1 MSMNSQIELITMK
14 PGDIL
19 RHARKQQGLTIEQAS
34 RQSKIKP
41 SVLSAIETG
50 ETQDIPSVYLRGYIR
65 NYARFLG
72 VDPADLKAG
81 MDEVKGAEPEI
92 RTVFTVKSK
101 RNAGEKWLKATS
113 YLAAS
118 ALIATLAWQFTHEA
132 VRFSQGE
139 TGLTSG
145 TAVQS
150 RPGEPVA
157 QDSGQVSRSANTHL
171 SASIASVESL
181 GQPEDLARDRAAEQ
195 AWRAISNASATV
207 AGDGTDTSVLS
218 ISTSAD
224 TWVEIS
230 DSAGHQLEL
239 DLLRAGSSRK
249 YDGQPPFNI
258 MIGRA
263 SAVEL
268 SVNGSSIDLVPHT
281 RGDVARMTLQ
291 PK

>member
-1 MSMNSQIELITMK
+1 MSMNNQIELIAMK

-19 RHARKQQGLTIEQAS
+19 RHARKQRGLTIEQAS
-34 RQSKIKP
+34 RQSRIKS
-41 SVLSAIETG
+41 SVLTAIETDAT
-50 ETQDIPSVYLRGYIR
+50 EHIPSVYLRGYIR
-65 NYARFLG
+65 NYARFLN
-72 VDPADLKAG
+72 VDSEELEAG

-101 RNAGEKWLKATS
+101 RNNGEKWLKATS

-118 ALIATLAWQFTHEA
+118 ALIVTLAWQFTHEA

-139 TGLTSG
+139 SGLTSG

-150 RPGEPVA
+150 GPGESAA
-157 QDSGQVSRSANTHL
+157 QGSGQASRSANTHL
-171 SASIASVESL
+171 NASIASVESL
-181 GQPEDLARDRAAEQ
+181 GRPGNLASDQAAEQ
-195 AWRAISNASATV
+195 AWKAIGSASDSAT
-207 AGDGTDTSVLS
+207 TDAADASVLS

-230 DSAGHQLEL
+230 DSAGSQLEL
-239 DLLRAGSSRK
+239 DLLRAGSSRE
-249 YDGQPPFNI
+249 YDGKPPFNV

-268 SVNGSSIDLVPHT
+268 SVNGSNVDLVPHT
-281 RGDVARMTLQ
+281 HGNVARMTLQ

>member
-1 MSMNSQIELITMK
+1 MNKQIELLAKK

-19 RHARKQQGLTIEQAS
+19 RNARKQRELTIEQAS
-34 RQSKIKP
+34 RQSRIKS
-41 SVLSAIETG
+41 SVLTAIETG
-50 ETQDIPSVYLRGYIR
+50 ATESIPSVYLRGYIR
-65 NYARFLG
+65 NYARFLN
-72 VDPADLKAG
+72 VDSEELKAG
-81 MDEVKGAEPEI
+81 IDTVKGADPEV

-113 YLAAS
+113 YVAAS
-118 ALIATLAWQFTHEA
+118 ALIVTLAWQFTHEA

-150 RPGEPVA
+150 IPGETSA
-157 QDSGQVSRSANTHL
+157 QDSGQASRPANTHL
-171 SASIASVESL
+171 NASIASAESL
-181 GQPEDLARDRAAEQ
+181 GRPGSLASDRAAEQ
-195 AWRAISNASATV
+195 AWEAIGNASDSAT
-207 AGDGTDTSVLS
+207 ADGPGTSVLS

-224 TWVEIS
+224 TWVEIR
-230 DSAGHQLEL
+230 DSAGSQLEL
-239 DLLRAGSSRK
+239 DLLRAGSSRE
-249 YDGQPPFNI
+249 YDGKPPFNV

-268 SVNGSSIDLVPHT
+268 SVDGSNVDLVPHT

>member
-1 MSMNSQIELITMK
+1 MNSQIELITMK